1 MRKPD
6 NSHYFEMGCSE
17 AHDEQR
23 NTQTMVKPHIPHSH
37 HLNSVFFLYLTFW
50 HQLYE
55 VHRLAKVKKNCV
67 AVNVIVCNNLPKPG
81 NLTHSKG
88 LTTGACFCTVP

>member
-1 MRKPD
+1 
-6 NSHYFEMGCSE
+6 MGCSE

-37 HLNSVFFLYLTFW
+37 HLNSVFFLNLTFW

-55 VHRLAKVKKNCV
+55 IHRLAKVKKKCV
-67 AVNVIVCNNLPKPG
+67 AVNVTFILKYPEDR
-81 NLTHSKG
+81 TII
-88 LTTGACFCTVP
+88 

>member
-37 HLNSVFFLYLTFW
+37 LNSVFFLYLTFW

-55 VHRLAKVKKNCV
+55 VHRLAKVKKIRSCK
-67 AVNVIVCNNLPKPG
+67 CNNIV
-81 NLTHSKG
+81 
-88 LTTGACFCTVP
+88 TTSLSQEILHIRKV